1 MARDFTP
8 SSSDLVT
15 GTVTVGA
22 TQALTMLARVYADTK
37 GSYRGILD
45 SHGGSNFAIMMISGG
60 AGNPLGYMW
69 GAASGDEYDI
79 AGPALNTGEW
89 TACAVAVSSTAA
101 SLYTGTQS
109 GSQNSATNTKS
120 HESIT
125 PSTTWNIGKEEG
137 DNGRTFDG
145 RIAEVA
151 IYLATLT
158 AAECLGYQRGYSPLL
173 IRPQSLLSYVP
184 LVRDLSDLKTGAAWT
199 ATGTTVA
206 DHPAVI
212 MPRRRIVGTFAGT
225 SPPPP
230 PPTYIGARYQM
241 IGVQQFSGG
250 RAA

>member
-8 SSSDLVT
+8 ASTDVIA

-22 TQALTMLARVYADTK
+22 TQALTLLARVYADTK
-37 GSYRGILD
+37 GSYRGIVD
-45 SHGGSNFAIMMISGG
+45 SHGVNNFAIMLISGG

-69 GAASGDEYDI
+69 GAAGGDEYDI

-89 TACAVAVSSTAA
+89 TACAVAVSATAA
-101 SLYTGTQS
+101 NLYTGTQA

-137 DNGRTFDG
+137 DNNRTFDG

-173 IRPQSLLSYVP
+173 IRPHSLLSYVP
-184 LVRDLSDLKTGAAWT
+184 LVRGLSDLKTGSAWT

-206 DHPAVI
+206 DHSAVI
-212 MPRRRIVGTFAGT
+212 MPKRRRSGEFTTAAAAT
-225 SPPPP
+225 TTPKL
-230 PPTYIGARYQM
+230 IGGNLIRPNL
-241 IGVQQFSGG
+241 VRG
-250 RAA
+250 RLAA